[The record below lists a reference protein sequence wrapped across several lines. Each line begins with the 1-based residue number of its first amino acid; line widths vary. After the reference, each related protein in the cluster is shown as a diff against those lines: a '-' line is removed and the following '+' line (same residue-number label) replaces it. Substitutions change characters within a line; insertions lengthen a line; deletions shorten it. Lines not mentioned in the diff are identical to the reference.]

1 MNLLGIK
8 GEAFDVQFSLDELL
22 MLSNALNEVCNGI
35 DVPEFHARIGASPD
49 EAQRL
54 LERLGEIIE
63 SAATRG
69 NDQEQGRN

>member
-1 MNLLGIK
+1 MNLLGMK
-8 GEAFDVQFSLDELL
+8 GEEFNVQFSLDELL
-22 MLSNALNEVCNGI
+22 VVSNALNEVCNGI

-63 SAATRG
+63 SATA
-69 NDQEQGRN
+69 QGKGRER